1 MKFLYRLFLLLFLIS
16 PGLYAEDLIMEMS
29 PNPVGK
35 GDRFSIDF
43 FINYEDMRAI
53 SVEPPILPDGISLYK
68 GPYKRPYWLELPD
81 GSSRKKTLIT
91 YTYSTSKEGR
101 FEIGSFL
108 FTLGDKV
115 FSTDPHLIR
124 IGLYKNRKL
133 YMPYKAEW
141 SVSSDPFYE
150 GQAIP
155 IVLEVKDLEEVM
167 LFNDIVIT
175 NPDMGFLESVNN
187 LGQVGVSTIG
197 STSLYTIPVRGF
209 IFTPTS
215 SGTLKLPSSTVTA
228 RGISSESK
236 ATSIE
241 ILEIP
246 SEISSTGAIGKF
258 NISSRLVDN
267 KLVEN
272 ENLIL
277 HVKAEGQGN
286 LNYFQFEPPYGQG
299 LTLVNT
305 AEISEYHSSFEGYT
319 GYRETIYTFISDS
332 PGDKR
337 IIIPAFPFLDPD
349 TNIIYEGSQRKIP
362 FQIDANI
369 NSEINNK
376 ETESLPFSPKK
387 VDGRGFS
394 STERYKDP
402 SSYLWLL
409 PGPLVFLIFFL
420 TGRKKTILGVSIIFI
435 AASGQ
440 VVTNQAVDI
449 GIVQYERGEYHSSIE
464 SFQQASTEL
473 KNNSYLSYN
482 LALAYYQLGDYGK
495 SIYEARNAF
504 YHDPFNS
511 EYRNLVNYVEL
522 KGEILYPI
530 DLSFNLYPDAFLFLL
545 MILVNISAFIGVIY
559 LVSSK
564 NIYFISSVLLLGLS
578 VMAIG
583 GLGFSVI
590 QKDRQVGIIIQ
601 DSVPVKK
608 IPIQEGET
616 ILDMKSGESVLIK
629 GDSNDYLFINTG
641 TGIKG
646 WIDKSDLIIIKD

>member
-1 MKFLYRLFLLLFLIS
+1 
-16 PGLYAEDLIMEMS
+16 
-29 PNPVGK
+29 
-35 GDRFSIDF
+35 
-43 FINYEDMRAI
+43 
-53 SVEPPILPDGISLYK
+53 
-68 GPYKRPYWLELPD
+68 
-81 GSSRKKTLIT
+81 
-91 YTYSTSKEGR
+91 
-101 FEIGSFL
+101 
-108 FTLGDKV
+108 
-115 FSTDPHLIR
+115 
-124 IGLYKNRKL
+124 
-133 YMPYKAEW
+133 
-141 SVSSDPFYE
+141 
-150 GQAIP
+150 
-155 IVLEVKDLEEVM
+155 
-167 LFNDIVIT
+167 
-175 NPDMGFLESVNN
+175 
-187 LGQVGVSTIG
+187 
-197 STSLYTIPVRGF
+197 
-209 IFTPTS
+209 
-215 SGTLKLPSSTVTA
+215 
-228 RGISSESK
+228 
-236 ATSIE
+236 
-241 ILEIP
+241 
-246 SEISSTGAIGKF
+246 
-258 NISSRLVDN
+258 
-267 KLVEN
+267 
-272 ENLIL
+272 
-277 HVKAEGQGN
+277 
-286 LNYFQFEPPYGQG
+286 
-299 LTLVNT
+299 
-305 AEISEYHSSFEGYT
+305 
-319 GYRETIYTFISDS
+319 
-332 PGDKR
+332 
-337 IIIPAFPFLDPD
+337 
-349 TNIIYEGSQRKIP
+349 
-362 FQIDANI
+362 
-369 NSEINNK
+369 
-376 ETESLPFSPKK
+376 LPFSPKK